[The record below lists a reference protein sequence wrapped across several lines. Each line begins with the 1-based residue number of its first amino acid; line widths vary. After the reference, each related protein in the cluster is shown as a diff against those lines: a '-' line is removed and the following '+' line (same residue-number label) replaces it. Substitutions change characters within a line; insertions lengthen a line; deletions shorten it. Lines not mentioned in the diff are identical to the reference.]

1 MFSSKY
7 HLILAKGLRSDT
19 IMGIN
24 ALNLPKQEGGTS
36 PEISNSPSLQV
47 AVSLPARLYPV

>member
-1 MFSSKY
+1 MLF
-7 HLILAKGLRSDT
+7 IGLLT
-19 IMGIN
+19 
-24 ALNLPKQEGGTS
+24 LNLLKQEGGVP